1 MNSFLFFYKLS
12 KEVHARTTD
21 TQWRHKSKI
30 SEKLGRCGRE
40 NMLWPYLNIWEW
52 EWIFGNTV
60 KAISSLGIRSRWILV
75 STKCGWKGEQN
86 FWKTVGVIYGQ
97 PKSSLQLISGSWSLL
112 LVFCYGVYHLSNST
126 TPPLAALHISTLTF
140 KTWLIFSRSGL
151 VYTVSKFYDSALGNE
166 TGFLS
171 LSLLSSS
178 LIYTAYRFFN
188 PAASLQEILLLIRV
202 G

>member
-1 MNSFLFFYKLS
+1 MGVGQNVRK
-12 KEVHARTTD
+12 TD
-21 TQWRHKSKI
+21 D
-30 SEKLGRCGRE
+30 
-40 NMLWPYLNIWEW
+40 
-52 EWIFGNTV
+52 
-60 KAISSLGIRSRWILV
+60 
-75 STKCGWKGEQN
+75 
-86 FWKTVGVIYGQ
+86 VIYGW
-97 PKSSLQLISGSWSLL
+97 PISSLQLISGSWSLL

-178 LIYTAYRFFN
+178 LICTTYRFFN
-188 PAASLQEILLLIRV
+188 PAAKLCMPSTLNIDLKLWHRQLIVCAENVKSWFKSWVFPFTFQAYILPHTLNFRV
-202 G
+202 VNGRLCPDT

>member
-1 MNSFLFFYKLS
+1 MVKLHHCVVKKFIFQAWMNYY
-12 KEVHARTTD
+12 
-21 TQWRHKSKI
+21 
-30 SEKLGRCGRE
+30 
-40 NMLWPYLNIWEW
+40 NPPYQCA
-52 EWIFGNTV
+52 V
-60 KAISSLGIRSRWILV
+60 KAISSLGVRSRWILV

-178 LIYTAYRFFN
+178 LIYTTYRFFN
-188 PAASLQEILLLIRV
+188 PTAKLYMPSTLNIDLILWHTQLIV
-202 G
+202 CAEKVKSWFKS